1 MPKLS
6 YRNKITIYQERK
18 QGNTI
23 NNIFKKCGIRKDII
37 KYLIR
42 LIDKYRY
49 DILKT
54 SKNSKYI
61 TWKKQIIIRVLINN
75 DSACSVAVDEGL
87 LSFGML
93 FNWMKK
99 YKENYYN
106 IVERKWGH
114 PTINEKEKSVIKNG
128 TQEEII
134 KRLKKRNL
142 TYRFLYILNCYIKRT
157 NI

>member
-61 TWKKQIIIRVLINN
+61 T
-75 DSACSVAVDEGL
+75 
-87 LSFGML
+87 
-93 FNWMKK
+93 
-99 YKENYYN
+99 
-106 IVERKWGH
+106 
-114 PTINEKEKSVIKNG
+114 
-128 TQEEII
+128 
-134 KRLKKRNL
+134 
-142 TYRFLYILNCYIKRT
+142 
-157 NI
+157 